1 MKWACTGWSYLTYL
15 PTYYLPTRP
24 VPVPRVCPQKSVTK
38 QLPAERMFPVHHS
51 SPHTRESSAAATE
64 MSREQRCSEVSPAE
78 LLRLAGELQTLA
90 LTFPQQPS
98 DEVEAA
104 ACILKV
110 ALQSVAACISPCRL
124 LRLPEELLLRMLRTL
139 NSRDFAALAC
149 SCHAL
154 SDGSLCILIERG
166 AQDALHH
173 QYSAELAVL
182 PPTALR
188 APARLRWLER
198 ARIEAQRWLES
209 AHHDRTLNDQVG
221 ARTIRAMWP
230 KPERVDEPPSVLAL
244 FKPYP

>member
-1 MKWACTGWSYLTYL
+1 
-15 PTYYLPTRP
+15 
-24 VPVPRVCPQKSVTK
+24 
-38 QLPAERMFPVHHS
+38 
-51 SPHTRESSAAATE
+51 
-64 MSREQRCSEVSPAE
+64 MSREQRCAEVTPAE

-98 DEVEAA
+98 DEVETA
-104 ACILKV
+104 ACILKG

-124 LRLPEELLLRMLRTL
+124 LRLPEELLLRMLSTL

-209 AHHDRTLNDQVG
+209 AHNDRILNDQVG
-221 ARTIRAMWP
+221 ARTFRPMWP
-230 KPERVDEPPSVLAL
+230 KSERVDEPPSVLAL
-244 FKPYP
+244 FELYP

>member
-1 MKWACTGWSYLTYL
+1 MNNSL
-15 PTYYLPTRP
+15 PLPPDGPAGVRVTVARSLP
-24 VPVPRVCPQKSVTK
+24 QPR
-38 QLPAERMFPVHHS
+38 RHG
-51 SPHTRESSAAATE
+51 E
-64 MSREQRCSEVSPAE
+64 MSREQRCAEVTPAE

-110 ALQSVAACISPCRL
+110 ALHNVAACITPWRL

-166 AQDALHH
+166 AQDALRH

-182 PPTALR
+182 PPTGLR

-198 ARIEAQRWLES
+198 ARIEAQRWLNS
-209 AHHDRTLNDQVG
+209 AHDDQIRNDQVG

-230 KPERVDEPPSVLAL
+230 KPERADEPPSVLAL
-244 FKPYP
+244 FKPYT

>member
-1 MKWACTGWSYLTYL
+1 
-15 PTYYLPTRP
+15 
-24 VPVPRVCPQKSVTK
+24 
-38 QLPAERMFPVHHS
+38 
-51 SPHTRESSAAATE
+51 
-64 MSREQRCSEVSPAE
+64 MSREQRCSEVTPAE

-166 AQDALHH
+166 AQDALRH

-182 PPTALR
+182 PPTGLR

-198 ARIEAQRWLES
+198 ARIEAQRWLNS
-209 AHHDRTLNDQVG
+209 AHDDQIRNDQVG

-230 KPERVDEPPSVLAL
+230 KPERADEPPSVLAL